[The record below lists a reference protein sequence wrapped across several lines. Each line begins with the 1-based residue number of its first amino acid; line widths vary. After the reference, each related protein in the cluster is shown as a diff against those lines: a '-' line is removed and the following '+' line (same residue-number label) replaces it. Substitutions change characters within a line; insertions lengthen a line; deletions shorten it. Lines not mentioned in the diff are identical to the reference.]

1 MDNEKSLDK
10 ALHKD
15 RNQQPLSKMGM
26 PVTYPVPAPKSYT
39 QTGKLLN
46 KDDNPRFTH
55 WFLSKIHFLAH
66 SQYFRLILPCIDS

>member
-10 ALHKD
+10 TLHKD
-15 RNQQPLSKMGM
+15 RNQQSLSKMGM

-55 WFLSKIHFLAH
+55 
-66 SQYFRLILPCIDS
+66 

>member
-15 RNQQPLSKMGM
+15 RNQQSLSKMGM

-46 KDDNPRFTH
+46 EDDNPRSTH
-55 WFLSKIHFLAH
+55 
-66 SQYFRLILPCIDS
+66 